1 MSKYIQPTISFKANS
16 HTAST
21 LPGPMSWALSLSISD
36 QLTVDLVEQRT
47 IETIAGTG
55 SAAQSSSDALIK
67 SHKLL
72 DGHDVMTATS
82 GGNVWTP
89 ATVGCY
95 IFMRNNSSTT
105 NENIYIS
112 IVSHSNPAGSSDS
125 ITGSDDPVGPAGP
138 DADTT
143 SPTET
148 DNKTLRT
155 FTLMPGEFAW
165 FPYDYTGD
173 IYCEAATGTPQ
184 LEYWR
189 FDKG

>member
-16 HTAST
+16 HTAGT

-55 SAAQSSSDALIK
+55 SAAQSSSAELIA
-67 SHKLL
+67 SHKIL

-95 IFMRNNSSTT
+95 IFLRNNSSTT

-112 IVSHSNPAGSSDS
+112 IVALG
-125 ITGSDDPVGPAGP
+125 GSDDPTGPAGP
-138 DADTT
+138 DANTT
-143 SPTET
+143 GPTET
-148 DNKTLRT
+148 ANTTLRT
-155 FTLMPGEFAW
+155 FTLLPGEFAW
-165 FPYDYTGD
+165 FPFDYTGD